1 MKLHKLLAFVLVF
14 SLAVIV
20 KNVVVAQDDSSTPTE
35 MTMEDWQRQ
44 MDEYTAKKTDLTN
57 QLNSLNT
64 DIDGLKKSLS
74 TKDADVTKAESD
86 LYASVGSTKSGVA
99 DFRKSFEDLEKTI
112 NSKSGKPEDAM
123 AKFNMIKASKIR
135 CLPEFWDRYNAM
147 EKKMMDWMK
156 PTTVVTQ
163 PSGMYT
169 VVKGDCL
176 SKIAGKKEIY
186 GNSRMWPALWEAN
199 KTVTLAP
206 SASKRTPTTIKN
218 PNLIYPGQM
227 LKVPTLTDKMK
238 QDAMNMKS
246 YGKWRKKRSMKKKK
260 MSTTTSTD
268 KTKTTTPTDTKKTTP
283 TDTKKDTKKT
293 TTPTD
298 TKKDMKKTTPPTTP
312 PTTPKK

>member
-14 SLAVIV
+14 SLAVIA
-20 KNVVVAQDDSSTPTE
+20 KNFVVAQDDGTTPTE
-35 MTMEDWQRQ
+35 MTMEEWQKQ
-44 MDEYTAKKTDLTN
+44 MDEYTAKRTDLTN
-57 QLNSLNT
+57 QLNSLNS
-64 DIDGLKKSLS
+64 DIDGLKKTNAS
-74 TKDADVTKAESD
+74 KDADVAKAESD

-99 DFRKSFEDLEKTI
+99 DFRKSFEEVEKII

-135 CLPEFWDRYNAM
+135 CLPEFWDRFNAM
-147 EKKMMDWMK
+147 EKKMNDWMK

-176 SKIAGKKEIY
+176 WKISGKKEIY
-186 GNSRMWPALWEAN
+186 GNPRLWPALWEAN
-199 KTVTLAP
+199 KTVSLAP
-206 SASKRTPTTIKN
+206 SAPKRTPTTIKN

-238 QDAMNMKS
+238 SDALKMQGM
-246 YGKWRKKRSMKKKK
+246 GKWRKKRSMKKKT
-260 MSTTTSTD
+260 STTTPTTD
-268 KTKTTTPTDTKKTTP
+268 KTKAPTDTKKAP

-293 TTPTD
+293 TTPPTD